1 MDIEEKILEKV
12 ADNEK
17 KMISL
22 LQALVRIPSRT
33 GEEGNAQ
40 EFLSKYLRE
49 LGLRVEM
56 WEPDIKELFRKF
68 PKNAQYPSHW
78 RHDLILPY
86 TRRPNYRDLVKS
98 GKMDV
103 LNYKD
108 RPNVIARFGK
118 KRRGRSII
126 LNGHIDTVTIEPER
140 SWTHDPFG
148 GDIVKGKLYGRG
160 ASDMKGGLIAAIG
173 AIQAILDAGAALK
186 GEIIF
191 ESVVNEEH
199 AGNGTL
205 ACLSK
210 GIRAEGAIVTE
221 PSGNNV
227 FTGNHGGIYWGVHV
241 KGNPSSPGARWKGRE
256 QFGISAIEKL
266 PSLIQG
272 LVALETKQREGKEE
286 ANPFSL
292 VIGKVE
298 GGIYET
304 ATAPDCT
311 MKGVVYFG
319 PQIGTIEDVQGMLH
333 RALERACKGDRWFK
347 HFPPELFF
355 LHDDDPSRQDP
366 RHPLVSVMARA
377 AHDASGIRPQ
387 VKGGPFA
394 CDMRHLANQG
404 KIPTVIYG
412 PGAIDQAH
420 RPDEYFPVADML
432 PSVKA
437 LALAV
442 YRWCNGM

>member
-1 MDIEEKILEKV
+1 MDLEEKILEK
-12 ADNEK
+12 AEDNEK
-17 KMISL
+17 KIISL
-22 LQALVRIPSRT
+22 LQKLVRIPSRT
-33 GEEGNAQ
+33 GEEGDAQ
-40 EFLSKYLRE
+40 EFLAKYLKD
-49 LGLRVEM
+49 LGLKVGM
-56 WEPDIKELFRKF
+56 WEPDIRELFRKF
-68 PKNAQYPSHW
+68 PMNAQYPSHW
-78 RHDLILPY
+78 QHDLILPY
-86 TRRPNYRDLVKS
+86 THRPTYRDLAKS

-118 KRRGRSII
+118 KRGGRSII
-126 LNGHIDTVTIEPER
+126 LNGHIDTVTIEPKS

-148 GDIVKGKLYGRG
+148 GEIVKGKLYGRG
-160 ASDMKGGLIAAIG
+160 ASDMKGGLVAAIG
-173 AIQAILDAGAALK
+173 ALQAILEAGVEIK

-205 ACLSK
+205 ACLCK

-227 FTGNHGGIYWGVHV
+227 YTGNHGGIYWGVHV

-266 PSLIQG
+266 PSVIQG
-272 LVALETKQREGKEE
+272 LVMLESKQRKRKEE
-286 ANPFSL
+286 TNPFSL

-319 PQIGTIEDVQGMLH
+319 PQIGGIADVQGMLH
-333 RALERACKGDRWFK
+333 NVLERAYKGDKWFK
-347 HFPPELFF
+347 QFPPELFF

-366 RHPLVSVMARA
+366 KHPLVSVMARA
-377 AHDASGIRPQ
+377 AQETSGIRPR
-387 VKGGPFA
+387 VTGGPFA
-394 CDMRHLANQG
+394 CDMRHLKNQG

-412 PGAIDQAH
+412 PGASDQAH